1 MKKREIL
8 FTLFMFIGM
17 VSIVAQK
24 EAKCVVTTQSGNEIT
39 GYIKRYGIRYDISGG
54 FKLHNGDKKMQLYA
68 KNLSKVVI
76 NDTLVYKTLTDR
88 KGRRL
93 LMHAKTEGIP
103 LSLYV
108 LSVTRSLSSGQG
120 VSTWLF
126 SEYYFKNK
134 NDEMVYVN
142 TRKIFKTPEVFFPN
156 APTLHE
162 TIKATK
168 KDDIDLPLWVT
179 QYNELMNSTE

>member
-8 FTLFMFIGM
+8 VTLFMFIGM
-17 VSIVAQK
+17 VSIIAQK

-88 KGRRL
+88 KGRKL
-93 LMHAKTEGIP
+93 LMHAKTEGEP

-108 LSVTRSLSSGQG
+108 LSITRSLSSGQG

-126 SEYYFKNK
+126 NEYYFKNEK
-134 NDEMVYVN
+134 DEMVYVN
-142 TRKIFKTPEVFFPN
+142 TRKLFKNPEDFFPN

-168 KDDIDLPLWVT
+168 RDDINLPIWVK
-179 QYNELMNSTE
+179 QYNKIVNNTK